1 MCRACGRL
9 LPVSLTSG
17 TRLGPYE
24 IVAPLGAGGMGEVW
38 RARDSRLGRD
48 VAIKALPQALARDPE
63 SLARFDREARLL
75 ASLNHPNIAAIYG
88 LEDAAGVPHLVL
100 ELVEG
105 ESLAARVAR
114 GALEPRVVLQ
124 IAVQIASAIEAA
136 HERGIVHRDL
146 KPGNV
151 MLDAS
156 GTVKVLDFGL
166 AKGAGDAGLSD
177 VSSDSPTIVGVT
189 APGLVLG
196 TAAYMSPEQARGLVV
211 DRRSDV
217 WSFGCILF
225 EMLTGRPA
233 FAGATVSD
241 LIARILEREPDWQAL
256 PAALPARARDVLK
269 RCLRKDA
276 DERPRDIRD
285 VRLELLEAASGGA
298 RTDPAAQQS
307 IVVLPFTHAPGT
319 DDEYF
324 ADGITEEILNALAQL
339 DGLRVAAR
347 TSSFAFKA
355 RNEDLRVIAEKLDVT
370 TVLEGSV
377 RRSGD
382 RLRITARLINAADGL
397 QLWSERYDRE
407 LTDVFEVQDE
417 IANAIAARFK
427 LSLGGAPGRMVTRG
441 TTSLEA
447 YELFLKGRAVVYLR
461 GRHLY
466 EALSHFQQALAI
478 DPDYAEALAW
488 MSDAYRNQAT
498 FGMAPS
504 DEVMPKARQAAEH
517 ALAIDPNQ
525 AEAHATLAD
534 VEAQYDRDWARASRS
549 WQRALEIDPRLT
561 RARCE
566 RAMWSFGFGGFD
578 IERTV
583 ADIED
588 AFADD
593 PLNAWAAGMLSMAL
607 NMQGRDEDS
616 VAAARRAVEID
627 PGSFFAQYNLLRSL
641 TFAGRSEE
649 ALALGPAHLRA
660 TGRQIWSLV
669 ALGAANAAAGRHEV
683 ARVLH
688 DELEARALSEF
699 VSPAWLASAAANAGR
714 VDRALELAR
723 RAVEQR
729 DPFVLLARG
738 MPFWAP
744 LRERPEF
751 AEIMASLKFLPGG
764 NRPVR

>member
-1 MCRACGRL
+1 L
-9 LPVSLTSG
+9 LRVTLTSG

-38 RARDSRLGRD
+38 RARDARLGRD

-114 GALEPRVVLQ
+114 GALEPRTALQ
-124 IAVQIASAIEAA
+124 VAVQVASAIEAA

-166 AKGAGDAGLSD
+166 AKGAGGAAEASP
-177 VSSDSPTIVGVT
+177 DSPTMAGVT
-189 APGLVLG
+189 APGLILG
-196 TAAYMSPEQARGLVV
+196 TAAYMSPEQARGLAV

-225 EMLTGRPA
+225 ECLAGRSA

-241 LIARILEREPDWQAL
+241 LIARILEREPDWTAL
-256 PAALPARARDVLK
+256 PAGLPPRARDVLK
-269 RCLRKDA
+269 RCLRKNA

-285 VRLELLEAASGGA
+285 VRLELIEAASGGA
-298 RTDPAAQQS
+298 KAEPAGQQS

-339 DGLRVAAR
+339 EGLRVAAR
-347 TSSFAFKA
+347 TSSFAFKGK
-355 RNEDLRVIAEKLDVT
+355 NEDLRVVAEKLDVT

-382 RLRITARLINAADGL
+382 RLRITVRLINAADGY
-397 QLWSERYDRE
+397 QMWSERYDRE
-407 LTDVFEVQDE
+407 LTDVFAVQDE
-417 IANAIAARFK
+417 IANAIAARLK
-427 LSLGGAPGRMVTRG
+427 LSLGGAPWRVVGRG
-441 TTSLEA
+441 TESLEA

-466 EALSHFQQALAI
+466 EALSCFQQALAI
-478 DPDYAEALAW
+478 DPDYPDALAW

-504 DEVMPKARQAAEH
+504 AEVMPRAREAAER
-517 ALAIDPNQ
+517 ALALDPNQ

-534 VEAQYDRDWARASRS
+534 VEAQYDRDWARAARS
-549 WQRALEIDPRLT
+549 WERALALDPRLT

-566 RAMWSFGFGGFD
+566 RAMWSFGFGGFT
-578 IERTV
+578 IERAV
-583 ADIED
+583 AGIAD
-588 AFADD
+588 AVADD
-593 PLNAWAAGMLSMAL
+593 PLNAWAHGMHSMIL
-607 NMQGRDEDS
+607 NMQGREEES
-616 VAAARRAVEID
+616 VAAARRGVEVD
-627 PGSFFAQYNLLRSL
+627 PSSFFAQYNLLRSL
-641 TFAGRSEE
+641 TFSGRSEE

-669 ALGAANAAAGRHEV
+669 ALAGANALAGHVGV
-683 ARVLH
+683 AQSLH
-688 DELEARALSEF
+688 DELEARARSEF
-699 VSPAWLASAAANAGR
+699 VSPAWMASAASMAGR
-714 VDRALELAR
+714 IDRALELAR
-723 RAVEQR
+723 RGVEQR
-729 DPFVLLARG
+729 DPFALLARV
-738 MPFWAP
+738 MPYWAP
-744 LRERPEF
+744 MRERPEF
-751 AEIMASLKFLPGG
+751 AEIVARMKFLPG
-764 NRPVR
+764 